1 MSSFLAYLI
10 LVVFII
16 IYITK
21 YLGKLDNFH
30 MILPIQ
36 GIFLCSF
43 RHTQVVES
51 RVELLW
57 L

>member
-1 MSSFLAYLI
+1 MPSFLAYLI
-10 LVVFII
+10 LIVFII

-21 YLGKLDNFH
+21 YLGKMDNFH